1 MTCAVTTSRGADNPH
16 TGHSCQRSARVL
28 GTAAPHTHTWLVP
41 RGSTFTSSRPA
52 LAASYQSLAKKE
64 FHPASWTGPANIP
77 RESPLMFKSSTA
89 INPRS
94 EEHTSELQSRRD
106 LVCRLLLEKKKN
118 GRINTSITHAYSIV
132 IDSKHIT

>member
-1 MTCAVTTSRGADNPH
+1 MPRTPDPGALQYDLRADHVTRADNPQA
-16 TGHSCQRSARVL
+16 GHSCQRSASVL

-52 LAASYQSLAKKE
+52 LAALYQSLAKKE

-89 INPRS
+89 INP
-94 EEHTSELQSRRD
+94 
-106 LVCRLLLEKKKN
+106 
-118 GRINTSITHAYSIV
+118 
-132 IDSKHIT
+132 